1 MVAIGVAGHR
11 FLAEMDRLTTGVDE
25 ALRRIEKA
33 FPGQSLT
40 VISPLAEGADRLV
53 VRRALTRPDTR
64 LIVPLP
70 LPESD
75 YMIDFGTAESREE
88 FLTLLNRADQ
98 VLVLSPAPT
107 RPEAYMAA
115 GRCMIDLS
123 DVLVALWDGREA
135 QGMAGTAE
143 IVAEAKRRGLPLAW
157 VHAGNRIPGTEEPTT
172 LGDEQGKVTFERFP
186 HPARAD
192 GLAFDPA

>member
-1 MVAIGVAGHR
+1 MVAIGATGHR
-11 FLAEMDRLTTGVDE
+11 FLVEMDKLTTGVDA
-25 ALRRIEKA
+25 ALRRIEEA

-53 VRRALTRPDTR
+53 VRRALTRPGTR

-75 YMIDFGTAESREE
+75 YMADFGTAESREE
-88 FLTLLNRADQ
+88 FLTLLDRADQ

-115 GRCMIDLS
+115 GRCVVDLC

-135 QGMAGTAE
+135 QGSAGTAE
-143 IVAEAKRRGLPLAW
+143 IVAEARRRGLPLVW
-157 VHAGNRIPGTEEPTT
+157 VHAGNRVPGTEEPTS
-172 LGDEQGKVTFERFP
+172 LGEKQGKVTFERFP

-192 GLAFDPA
+192 NLGFDSA